1 MEQAGLESA
10 PIDAAP
16 GVRVRVEQVLSPS
29 DQAESH
35 HQAGGRGAR
44 DRGRARRRAGPSSIG
59 GENPTPEPRQE
70 HPQPYEDQNLR
81 DQRQPAVPNQ
91 LQKKRKC
98 RGNHDRVHQ
107 EGGGRRPAGVLAVG
121 KTEAERASQMPGH
134 HGRGGRQREN
144 RGRRRQSHR
153 GAQVEKRVRMTAL
166 RDDQEQKSRE
176 NAGER

>member
-1 MEQAGLESA
+1 MALA
-10 PIDAAP
+10 IAAAL
-16 GVRVRVEQVLSPS
+16 G
-29 DQAESH
+29 
-35 HQAGGRGAR
+35 GGRGRVRSGA
-44 DRGRARRRAGPSSIG
+44 RARRPSQGKSTPS
-59 GENPTPEPRQE
+59 PTKIRI
-70 HPQPYEDQNLR
+70 LR
-81 DQRQPAVPNQ
+81 DQSQLAVPNQ

-107 EGGGRRPAGVLAVG
+107 EGGGRRPAGVLAVR
-121 KTEAERASQMPGH
+121 KTEAERASQMAGH

-144 RGRRRQSHR
+144 RDRRRQGHR